1 MQRNQNPGQNP
12 RSNAERD
19 ASQPM
24 GGQPRTDEEDDEL
37 QDPDQVPSFLTAQ
50 ELQAKDPAKGSSGD
64 EGERDA
70 FASSRGERGQPPI
83 DDDDEPPR
91 ADREKP
97 MKQTDRMQKKGG
109 K

>member
-12 RSNAERD
+12 RNKAERD
-19 ASQPM
+19 ASQPL
-24 GGQPRTDEEDDEL
+24 GGQPRTDDEDDEL
-37 QDPDQVPSFLTAQ
+37 QDPNQVPSFLTAQ
-50 ELQAKDPAKGSSGD
+50 ELQAKDPAKGSSG
-64 EGERDA
+64 EAGERDA

-83 DDDDEPPR
+83 DDDEPPR

-97 MKQTDRMQKKGG
+97 MKQTDRMLKKGG

>member
-12 RSNAERD
+12 RSKAERD

-24 GGQPRTDEEDDEL
+24 GGQPRTDEDDDEL
-37 QDPDQVPSFLTAQ
+37 QDPEQVPSFLTAQ
-50 ELQAKDPAKGSSGD
+50 ELQAKDPAKRSSGD

-70 FASSRGERGQPPI
+70 FASS
-83 DDDDEPPR
+83 DDDEPPR

-109 K
+109 KQL